1 MDKVDF
7 AIIGAQKSGTTSLA
21 YQLSQHP
28 EVVISKEKEPHF
40 FSKRDDWQGALDE
53 YHQLFSHKPGRCF
66 GEASTS
72 YSFYDEYP
80 KAAARLA
87 QYNPAL
93 KLIYLLR
100 HPVDRM
106 ESHYNHRLRNGAASR
121 RPLKALSGDPAYIQ
135 RSRYFY
141 QLRSYLEH
149 FPKEQLLVLLF
160 EEYTADP
167 LGHLARISEFLNI
180 SPEPLAQADL
190 TPKNVSD
197 VSVKLKSAS
206 VLRAFSGALAHLPGA
221 GRLAR
226 HVPVKYRF
234 SNELRDLLWKTVE
247 DDMQRL
253 EQWMARPLPWSP

>member
-28 EVVISKEKEPHF
+28 DVVISREKEPHF
-40 FSKRDDWQGALDE
+40 FSKRDDWQRALKA
-53 YHQLFSHKPGRCF
+53 YHQLFTHKPGRCF

-80 KAAARLA
+80 QAAARLA
-87 QYNPAL
+87 QYNPRL

-121 RPLKALSGDPAYIQ
+121 VPLRALAEDPAYIQ
-135 RSRYFY
+135 RSRYFH
-141 QLRSYLEH
+141 QLVPYLEH
-149 FPKEQLLVLLF
+149 FPRDQLLVLLF
-160 EEYTADP
+160 EEYTQDP
-167 LGHLARISEFLNI
+167 LGHLARIADFLDL
-180 SPEPLAQADL
+180 SPEPLASADL

-197 VSVKLKSAS
+197 VSVKLKSGA
-206 VLRAFSGALAHLPGA
+206 VLRSFSGALAHLPGA

-226 HVPVKYRF
+226 YVPVKYRF
-234 SNELRDLLWKTVE
+234 PKELRSLLWKTVE
-247 DDMQRL
+247 HDMQRL
-253 EQWMARPLPWSP
+253 EQWMARPLPWHP